1 MTGVFAAIGGYTM
14 DCLRNLAFMLALPA
28 LSGCATVGTK
38 DVSRTGDTGGEGIE
52 YFLPTGQFQLMAY
65 EQDDGSIT
73 VALGG
78 PFMAQ
83 DYTGRLR
90 SKLLPGA
97 LADNDFDVAV
107 GANGLLTTFA
117 GNSEG
122 KLTEIVE
129 NAVKSAIA
137 IQSGG
142 VAAEPFFKDRY
153 TFDQAAH
160 ATRRVNAAIVARIN
174 AICAAA
180 AQNDSRCTALRSGL
194 RDDRFVT
201 VTVNDAADEA
211 GAETGSEKPQA
222 PALNSPATG
231 AFAPV
236 ANLASATG
244 RRASCT
250 SDALCYHPL
259 APVRVTLALNDGT
272 SKTDAFLVPDKSRL
286 SFVRAP
292 GGLFAKQEYDFG
304 FTDGVLTKYN
314 RISRSEV
321 VGLVS
326 LPLTVAKA
334 ILSAPFDAFTDRKK
348 ALDAQ
353 TAYLEAVRNNADARE
368 QTQESCSNRPD
379 LCAGYV
385 YRIISVG
392 SAPAAIVENRVD
404 GDGDGEDPTQ

>member
-1 MTGVFAAIGGYTM
+1 MVS
-14 DCLRNLAFMLALPA
+14 LRNLAFILAMPGLA
-28 LSGCATVGTK
+28 GCATVGTR
-38 DVSRTGDTGGEGIE
+38 DISRSGDPRGDPGGEGIE

-78 PFMAQ
+78 PFMGQ
-83 DYTGRLR
+83 DYAGRLR
-90 SKLLPGA
+90 SKLLPGSI
-97 LADNDFDVAV
+97 ADNDFDVAV
-107 GANGLLTTFA
+107 GANGLLTSFS

-142 VAAEPFFKDRY
+142 TAAEPFFRDRF
-153 TFDQAAH
+153 TFDQAGEAN
-160 ATRRVNAAIVARIN
+160 RRINAAIVARID
-174 AICAAA
+174 AICTAAPRG
-180 AQNDSRCTALRSGL
+180 DGRCASLRSGL
-194 RDDRFVT
+194 RPDPRPDPQSRRPGARFVT
-201 VTVNDAADEA
+201 VTINDQAEGAAGGDVQTA
-211 GAETGSEKPQA
+211 SP
-222 PALNSPATG
+222 NSPASS

-236 ANLASATG
+236 ANLAPATG
-244 RRASCT
+244 RRASCAG
-250 SDALCYHPL
+250 DALCYHPL

-292 GGLFAKQEYDFG
+292 GGVFAKQEYDFA

-334 ILSAPFDAFTDRKK
+334 ILSAPFEAFTDRTRT
-348 ALDAQ
+348 LEAQ
-353 TAYLEAVRNNADARE
+353 TAYLEAVRNNASSRE
-368 QTQESCSNRPD
+368 ETEVACSSRPD

-385 YRIISVG
+385 YRVISVG
-392 SAPAAIVENRVD
+392 SAAPAIVEH
-404 GDGDGEDPTQ
+404 GDDDDDNDPTQ